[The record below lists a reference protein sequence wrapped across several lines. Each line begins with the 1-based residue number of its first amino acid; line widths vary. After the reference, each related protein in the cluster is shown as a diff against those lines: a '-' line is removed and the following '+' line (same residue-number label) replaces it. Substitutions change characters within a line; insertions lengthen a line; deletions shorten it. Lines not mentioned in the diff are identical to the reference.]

1 MKKLLTFVLLCC
13 GAVLN
18 AQTVQYGIFVNGTNL
33 LVKAKSTAPFTTS
46 NFLTD
51 VLFTIRWDSAYGVSL
66 GATSGNYSVVKTGP
80 EGTFTPF
87 KYQTFVLNGG
97 NPITLPENWV
107 AGNEY
112 TLLTVAVTQTA
123 PSTGTFELTPNGFA
137 GLLNANFAIDLSD
150 IINTSTPYYQSSATG
165 VPLPIQLASFTA
177 AIVNQN
183 QVRISWTTLTE
194 TNNYGFEV
202 QKSKEGKTD
211 YQTISNSF
219 VAGHQTSLQAHSYT
233 YTDATA
239 SSGMWYYRLKQID
252 LDGSVHYT
260 DAVKA
265 EQVNGVKDKPLPTVF
280 ALNQNYPNPFNP
292 STIIEF
298 ALPKESRVK
307 LEVYNLLGQRVA
319 TLVDETR
326 PVGYYVVTFDA
337 ARLASGL
344 YFYRLSTP
352 EVSFLKKRAVVK

>member
-1 MKKLLTFVLLCC
+1 MKKVLMLVLLCC
-13 GAVLN
+13 GTVLN

-33 LVKAKSTAPFTTS
+33 LVKAKSTDPFTTS
-46 NFLTD
+46 NYLTD
-51 VLFTIRWDSAYGVSL
+51 VLFTIRWDTAYGVSL
-66 GATSGNYSVVKTGP
+66 GTTSGTYSVVKTGS
-80 EGTFTPF
+80 EGAFTSY

-97 NPITLPENWV
+97 TPILLPENWV

-112 TLLTVAVTQTA
+112 TLLTVPVNQTA
-123 PSTGTFELTPNGFA
+123 PGTGTFELAPNGFA
-137 GLLNANFAIDLSD
+137 GLQNPNIAIDLND

-177 AIVNQN
+177 VAVNQN
-183 QVRISWTTLTE
+183 QVRLNWTTLSE

-202 QKSKEGKTD
+202 QKSKDGKTD
-211 YQTISNSF
+211 YQTIPNSF

-233 YTDATA
+233 FTDATA

-252 LDGSVHYT
+252 LDGGVHYS

-298 ALPKESRVK
+298 ALPKESRVT

-326 PVGYYVVTFDA
+326 PVGYYAVTFDA

-352 EVSFLKKRAVVK
+352 QVSFLKKMAVVK